1 MKGVSKMRIE
11 SVTKNTAV
19 VVMFAVLMLSHT
31 DVAVAYSQYI
41 EEVTDETY
49 KEKVYSS
56 GKSSL
61 VCFTFD
67 TGLKKIHKN
76 LRNACKYFFE
86 IFEELAEGYHDKI
99 NFFEYNLG
107 QEYIDEGQNPDN
119 IDYNWDKL
127 YRKYGVNSQIPTTIM
142 YDKNGKVID
151 VLRGIAPPNRGYKK
165 EMYKLLSDK
174 WIQTNLISPNGEW
187 AWRCY
192 GSPGF
197 CKYLTKPEE

>member
-1 MKGVSKMRIE
+1 MRIE

-19 VVMFAVLMLSHT
+19 VVIFAVLMLSQIA
-31 DVAVAYSQYI
+31 VAVASSQYV

-49 KEKVYSS
+49 AEKVFNSD
-56 GKSSL
+56 KPSL
-61 VCFTFD
+61 VCFVFD
-67 TGLKKIHKN
+67 SGLKKINKN
-76 LRNACKYFFE
+76 IRNSCIYFSE
-86 IFEELAEGYHDKI
+86 IFEELAEQYHGSI

-107 QEYIDEGQNPDN
+107 QEYIDEGQDAEG
-119 IDYNWDKL
+119 IDYNWDKI
-127 YRKYGVNSQIPTTIM
+127 YRKYGVNSQIPTTVM
-142 YDKNGKVID
+142 YDEKGKVID

-174 WIQTNLISPNGEW
+174 WIQTNLINPNGEW

>member
-1 MKGVSKMRIE
+1 MMIE

-19 VVMFAVLMLSHT
+19 VVVFAVLMLSQT
-31 DVAVAYSQYI
+31 AVAVASSQYI

-49 KEKVYSS
+49 AEKVYGS
-56 GKSSL
+56 GRPSL

-67 TGLKKIHKN
+67 SGLKKINKN
-76 LRNACKYFFE
+76 LRNSCTYFSE
-86 IFEELAEGYHDKI
+86 IFEELEEQYHGKV

-107 QEYIDEGQNPDN
+107 QEYIDEGQDPDD
-119 IDYNWDKL
+119 IDYNWDKIH
-127 YRKYGVNSQIPTTIM
+127 RKYGVNSQIPTTIM
-142 YDKNGKVID
+142 HDENGKVID

-165 EMYKLLSDK
+165 EMYKLLSEK
-174 WIQTNLISPNGEW
+174 WIQTNLINPNGEW